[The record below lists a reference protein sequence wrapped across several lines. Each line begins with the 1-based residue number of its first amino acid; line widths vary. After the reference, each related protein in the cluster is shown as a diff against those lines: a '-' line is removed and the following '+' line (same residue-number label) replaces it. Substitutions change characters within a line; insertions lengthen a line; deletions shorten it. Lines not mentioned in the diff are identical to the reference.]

1 MQRQFSQSFQ
11 ANPSLKMISMLD
23 YPKYLIIYHQ
33 EISVMSHLGIL
44 SYGLIYIRMLSTCV
58 KTFSLQI
65 HTPLS

>member
-1 MQRQFSQSFQ
+1 
-11 ANPSLKMISMLD
+11 MLD

-65 HTPLS
+65 HTPFS